1 MDCSL
6 HKSSKAM
13 RRSPLAWVIVN
24 LPLVANRLTKRFG
37 DFTAVDGISFSVEPG
52 ETFGVLGPNGAGKSS
67 TMKMVSTISPR
78 TGGELQIFGLDPE
91 RDGREIRT
99 RLGVVPQEDILDID
113 LTARENLMIYQR
125 YFGVPW
131 RQTRAKA
138 DQLLDFMQ
146 LGDRGDSKVEPLS
159 GGMRRRLTIARALV
173 NDPEMILLDEPTT
186 GLDPQARHLLWERL
200 YRLKEH
206 GVTLLLTTHYMDE
219 AEQLADRLVIMDNGA
234 IVAEGSPSQL
244 ITEHTTR
251 EVVELRFDDDQH
263 RASGLVPAAAA
274 AGLRL
279 DELPDRHL
287 VYADDGDALIAH
299 LRDVGVNPLGTYVR
313 RSSLEDVFLTLT
325 GRSLNE

>member
-13 RRSPLAWVIVN
+13 RWSPLAWVIVN

-91 RDGREIRT
+91 RAGREIRT

-200 YRLKEH
+200 YRLKEQ